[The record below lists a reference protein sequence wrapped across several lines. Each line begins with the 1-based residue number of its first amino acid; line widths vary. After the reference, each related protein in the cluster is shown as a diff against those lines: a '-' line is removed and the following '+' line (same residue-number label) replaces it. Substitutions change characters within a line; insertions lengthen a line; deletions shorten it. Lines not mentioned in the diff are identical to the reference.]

1 MTTRER
7 WIVYPLLFLALGIAL
22 RDKILPP
29 SLIEA
34 ERIRCDRLET
44 DETACGSL
52 TVFGRGNRELM
63 YLGMATNG
71 TGRLE
76 LRGVDGAT
84 AEAIGTGPS
93 GRSGVVETLARG
105 GIPQV
110 QLRSTSRGGAIAVVD
125 RQGSVS
131 QVWTI
136 GDADPNRGQVRPGFW
151 ERILKHDRRT
161 PATRGE

>member
-7 WIVYPLLFLALGIAL
+7 WIVYPLLFLTLGIAL
-22 RDKILPP
+22 RDKIMPP

-44 DETACGSL
+44 DETTCQSL
-52 TVFGRGNRELM
+52 TVWGRGNRELIH
-63 YLGMATNG
+63 LGTATNG
-71 TGRLE
+71 TGRFE
-76 LRGVDGAT
+76 IRGVDGAT
-84 AEAIGTGPS
+84 AVVVGTDSS

-110 QLRSTSRGGAIAVVD
+110 QLRSTPRGGAIAVID
-125 RQGSVS
+125 GQGSVS

-136 GDADPNRGQVRPGFW
+136 GEVDPKSARVRPSFW
-151 ERILKHDRRT
+151 ERMVR
-161 PATRGE
+161 